1 MERGKMVFAGI
12 VAVLFLLGVFT
23 AQAQEIKIGGAQ
35 PVTGRFSFAGIH
47 INAGL
52 EDYIKYT
59 NEKGGISGKP
69 IKYIMEDTEYAVEK
83 AVGVFKRIMAKDDPV
98 IMYGDSTGLSKAIA
112 PLLNTQYKILYGST
126 SFSSELSDPQN
137 NPYTFVSGP
146 TYSDMFG
153 ILLKYISQNPKEK
166 GRKPR
171 VAFFYSDTEFGK
183 DPIPYGKKE
192 AQRLGIEVVAEVV
205 AAVGAVEV
213 TSQVIELRRAKPDYV
228 IFQGYTGQPC
238 AVAMKTAKDMGMDI
252 TFMGTF
258 WGMDRT
264 MIELAG
270 PAAEGYMGVM
280 PYSYYWQADVPMIKE
295 IVAFNKKHHPEI
307 PYRPTYYMQSW
318 FTGMIF
324 VECLKRADKMG
335 KITGDNLVKALHSL
349 KNFDTGGL
357 TPPVTFKNNKFP
369 VGKVY
374 KADVKNK
381 AYTPISDWIWVE

>member
-1 MERGKMVFAGI
+1 MEKRKK
-12 VAVLFLLGVFT
+12 VLGFFLAIAFLLAAFG

-59 NEKGGISGKP
+59 NERGGINGKS
-69 IKYIMEDTEYAVEK
+69 IKYIMEDTEYIVEK
-83 AVGVFKRIMAKDDPV
+83 AVAVFKRIMAKDNPV

-112 PLLNTQYKILYGST
+112 PLLNTQYKVLYGST

-153 ILLKYISQNPKEK
+153 ILLKYISQNPKER

-183 DPIPYGKKE
+183 DPIPFGKTE

-238 AVAMKTAKDMGMDI
+238 AVAMKTARDMGLNI
-252 TFMGTF
+252 TFMGTI

-270 PAAEGYMGVM
+270 PAAEAYMGVT
-280 PYSYYWQADVPMIKE
+280 PYSYYWQTEVPMIQE
-295 IVAFNKKHHPEI
+295 IIAFNQKHHPDI
-307 PYRPTYYMQSW
+307 QYRPTYYMQSW

-335 KITGDNLVKALHSL
+335 KINGDNLVKALHSL
-349 KNFDTGGL
+349 KDFDTGGL
-357 TPPVTFKNNKFP
+357 TPPVTFKNNKSP
-369 VGKVY
+369 AGRVY
-374 KADVKNK
+374 KADVAKK
-381 AYTPISDWIWVE
+381 IYTPISDWIRMD